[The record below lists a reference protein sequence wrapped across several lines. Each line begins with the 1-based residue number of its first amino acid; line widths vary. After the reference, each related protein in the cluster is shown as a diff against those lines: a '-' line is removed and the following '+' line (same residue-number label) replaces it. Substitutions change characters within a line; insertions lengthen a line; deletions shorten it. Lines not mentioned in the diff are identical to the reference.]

1 MPSDVR
7 LQKILSQ
14 AGVASRRVAEE
25 FIRQGR
31 VTVQGKTVTT
41 LGSRADPTHDDVRVD
56 GRRIRLAPRRRYLL
70 VNKPRGYIVTRR
82 DPQHR
87 PTVLDL
93 VPHVREYLYPVG
105 RLDYESEG
113 LLILTNDGDLAAG
126 LTHPRHG
133 VEREYE
139 ARIRGVPDGPALFRL
154 SQGVVIDGRRTAPAR
169 ARLLR
174 RHQAPGG
181 SQAVVALIL
190 REGRNQQV
198 RKMCE
203 AVGHPVVRL
212 RRVRI
217 GPVQDPALR
226 PGQARDLTPQ
236 EVALLRRAAGLPT
249 PSGDR
254 SRPR

>member
-1 MPSDVR
+1 MPSGVR

-14 AGVASRRVAEE
+14 AGVASRRAAEE
-25 FIRQGR
+25 LIRQGC
-31 VTVQGKTVTT
+31 VTVRGKTVTA
-41 LGSRADPTHDDVRVD
+41 LGTRADPAHDDVRVD
-56 GRRIRLAPRRRYLL
+56 GRRIRLAPRRRYL
-70 VNKPRGYIVTRR
+70 VINKPRGYVSTRR
-82 DPQHR
+82 DPQRR

-93 VPHVREYLYPVG
+93 VPRVQEYLYPVG

-113 LLILTNDGDLAAG
+113 LLILTNDGDLAEG

-139 ARIRGVPDGPALFRL
+139 ARIRGVPDERVLFKL
-154 SQGVVIDGRRTAPAR
+154 SRGVVIDGRRTAPAT
-169 ARLLR
+169 ARLVRRLR
-174 RHQAPGG
+174 ASGG
-181 SQAVVALIL
+181 PQAVMTLIL
-190 REGRNQQV
+190 REGRNHQV

-217 GPVQDPALR
+217 GPILDPALR
-226 PGQARDLTPQ
+226 PGQVRDLTPR
-236 EVALLRRAAGLPT
+236 EVVLLRRATGLPT

-254 SRPR
+254 SRAQ